1 MEKMKNAKKENSRE
15 KNPHVTTGP
24 ECVPLPVSH
33 HVLLLHARKRKK
45 RAWALRNKA
54 SLQVTC
60 VRSKSDRKAHPRT
73 LLGAD
78 GGWLYDCL
86 NLAHLHLWILT

>member
-45 RAWALRNKA
+45 RHCHATRPRQAIPMLLRAKGKKAWALRN
-54 SLQVTC
+54 
-60 VRSKSDRKAHPRT
+60 
-73 LLGAD
+73 
-78 GGWLYDCL
+78 
-86 NLAHLHLWILT
+86 